1 MDQLD
6 QQDLFT
12 NFIAE
17 STSRISLLEFFLNLA
32 FASLSAFILTRI
44 YQKYGTSL
52 SNRKSFS
59 ENFVLLTLTTMLII
73 TIVKSSLALSLG
85 LVGALSIVR
94 FRTAL
99 KEPEELIYAFI
110 CIALGLGFGANQSSV
125 TFTGFL
131 FIIFY
136 IAFRSKF
143 IKKYKPE
150 YLNLVLSSSNP
161 QKDNIDEIIDL
172 IKIHCKSIKFKRLNQ
187 EKDFVESSFSFEIR
201 DYAELL
207 KIKKLIIDKSDTI
220 SFSFIDTSSIPNL

>member
-1 MDQLD
+1 MIWLYFEGN
-6 QQDLFT
+6 DL
-12 NFIAE
+12 
-17 STSRISLLEFFLNLA
+17 
-32 FASLSAFILTRI
+32 
-44 YQKYGTSL
+44 KD
-52 SNRKSFS
+52 
-59 ENFVLLTLTTMLII
+59 
-73 TIVKSSLALSLG
+73 
-85 LVGALSIVR
+85 
-94 FRTAL
+94 L
-99 KEPEELIYAFI
+99 K
-110 CIALGLGFGANQSSV
+110 N
-125 TFTGFL
+125 
-131 FIIFY
+131 
-136 IAFRSKF
+136 KF